1 MDFTKKEIQS
11 AFWQLLEE
19 RPFGK
24 ITVKAVVAR
33 CGVNRNTFY
42 YHFQDLHDLLRKSV
56 LSWLDE
62 LFADEPGAAAV
73 VAKLSQRR
81 AAVMHIYKSLPRET
95 FIEELGFW
103 TRYAVARR
111 VGAGESRLFAEKENR
126 ELLLSVCRFALVGFL
141 LDWLEG
147 DMGSDLGKN
156 LSRCAELLKNFSLPP
171 SLPPSLLIR
180 KLSACDCGGEIAGA
194 SCGSVESPGKT
205 EKLFFSLLLFL
216 SFVVSSNCRSVLYHD
231 KLLTEER
238 CLWRP

>member
-42 YHFQDLHDLLRKSV
+42 YHFQDLRDLLRTSV
-56 LSWLDE
+56 LGWLDE
-62 LFADEPGAAAV
+62 LFADGAGAAAV
-73 VAKLSQRR
+73 VAALSRRR
-81 AAVMHIYKSLPRET
+81 AAVMHVYRSLPRET
-95 FIEELGFW
+95 FIEELGVW
-103 TRYAVARR
+103 VRYAVARC
-111 VGAGESRLFAEKENR
+111 VGAGEGGLFAEKENR
-126 ELLLSVCRFALVGFL
+126 ELLLSVCRFALAGFL

-147 DMGSDLGKN
+147 DMSSDLGKS

-171 SLPPSLLIR
+171 SLLIR
-180 KLSACDCGGEIAGA
+180 KRVACDCGVGIACGA
-194 SCGSVESPGKT
+194 VEFPGKT

-216 SFVVSSNCRSVLYHD
+216 SFVVSSNCRLMLYHD

>member
-73 VAKLSQRR
+73 VAALSRRR
-81 AAVMHIYKSLPRET
+81 AAIMHIYKSLPRET
-95 FIEELGFW
+95 FIEELGFG

-171 SLPPSLLIR
+171 DSKAQRL
-180 KLSACDCGGEIAGA
+180 
-194 SCGSVESPGKT
+194 
-205 EKLFFSLLLFL
+205 
-216 SFVVSSNCRSVLYHD
+216 
-231 KLLTEER
+231 
-238 CLWRP
+238 

>member
-171 SLPPSLLIR
+171 SLPPDSKAQRL
-180 KLSACDCGGEIAGA
+180 
-194 SCGSVESPGKT
+194 
-205 EKLFFSLLLFL
+205 
-216 SFVVSSNCRSVLYHD
+216 
-231 KLLTEER
+231 
-238 CLWRP
+238 

>member
-11 AFWQLLEE
+11 AFWQLLEG

-56 LSWLDE
+56 LSWLDD
-62 LFADEPGAAAV
+62 LFADEPTAAAV

-81 AAVMHIYKSLPRET
+81 AAVMHVYKSLPRQA
-95 FIEELGFW
+95 FIEELGVW
-103 TRYAVARR
+103 ARYAVARC
-111 VGAGESRLFAEKENR
+111 VGEGRLFAEKENG
-126 ELLLSVCRFALVGFL
+126 ELLLSVCRFALLGFL

-147 DMGSDLGKN
+147 DMGSDLGKS

-171 SLPPSLLIR
+171 SSKAPRL
-180 KLSACDCGGEIAGA
+180 
-194 SCGSVESPGKT
+194 
-205 EKLFFSLLLFL
+205 
-216 SFVVSSNCRSVLYHD
+216 
-231 KLLTEER
+231 
-238 CLWRP
+238 